1 MGDVLSALL
10 PPGTRL
16 DNGRNLTNFLHSEG
30 IHRFNFSLQA
40 TGLTFCKTQIVFLAV
55 PAMPL
60 SNSVI
65 RRYTPPTCTLE
76 VFAQSSPLSR
86 WMGKT
91 VLKHLSFELRFDD
104 PRLPEE
110 QRVPIRGDREQLE
123 ALCDAVT
130 NYVQQFLQQS
140 PESFWVSFSGTQES
154 STAMGE
160 PELKS
165 STKTLNSFS
174 TQFTGANIRLEPS
187 SYLTHNLFL
196 GSLANHS
203 SGPVIQLT
211 LLQIFDLASA
221 LDEYS
226 TDVMALPTLN
236 STSSTLRFPAW
247 APVAAVL
254 VLGIGFLPV
263 TWQYANS
270 IRGKEQQ
277 TAKTSDPAAV
287 KTALEPST
295 SLNFP
300 TPEPGIIPPSDNLL
314 GSTPPLSTSTLPQA
328 PLTAPSSSFSAPQPL
343 LPNNALATTQGKT
356 ATLPS
361 NRAMP
366 SLGDA
371 TGAASFS
378 GRRSAIA
385 NAPSSKI
392 PGQEIAIV
400 PNLGQNPTGSNPQ
413 AGTLPQLRNLPPR
426 LSSNTSSLPT
436 NISPVSPPSLSTIPN
451 NGGNTRTQ
459 TSPLTSQQLDER
471 INSLQQPSP
480 GEKPASQLSSSRTA
494 ENNPFIDQLGDGRKT
509 PKSREVATGTLFDTP
524 QVAEAREYLSKRWQ
538 PPTGLG
544 QALEYSLIVSV
555 DGTVE
560 RIFPLNKAA
569 REFVDNAGMPE
580 VGKPF
585 VSANKSGQNVR
596 IRVVLSPDGKVQTF
610 PDE

>member
-1 MGDVLSALL
+1 
-10 PPGTRL
+10 
-16 DNGRNLTNFLHSEG
+16 
-30 IHRFNFSLQA
+30 
-40 TGLTFCKTQIVFLAV
+40 
-55 PAMPL
+55 MPL

-65 RRYTPPTCTLE
+65 RCYTPPTCTLE

-110 QRVPIRGDREQLE
+110 NRVPIRGDREQLE

-130 NYVQQFLQQS
+130 SYVQQFLQES
-140 PESFWVSFSGTQES
+140 PESFWVSFSGTQKS
-154 STAMGE
+154 STALDE

-174 TQFTGANIRLEPS
+174 TQILGANIHLEPS

-203 SGPVIQLT
+203 SGPVIQLS
-211 LLQIFDLASA
+211 LLQLFDLASA

-226 TDVMALPTLN
+226 SDVMALPTLN

-254 VLGIGFLPV
+254 VLGVGFLPV
-263 TWQYANS
+263 TWQYANN
-270 IRGKEQQ
+270 IREKQQQ
-277 TAKTSDPAAV
+277 TAKTADSAAV
-287 KTALEPST
+287 KTALEPSS

-300 TPEPGIIPPSDNLL
+300 TPEPGLTTPSDNLL
-314 GSTPPLSTSTLPQA
+314 GSTPPLPTSTLPQA
-328 PLTAPSSSFSAPQPL
+328 PLTAPSSSSFSTPPPL
-343 LPNNALATTQGKT
+343 SIFPNNALTIPQGTTT
-356 ATLPS
+356 TLPT

-366 SLGDA
+366 SLRDA
-371 TGAASFS
+371 TRTASFS
-378 GRRSAIA
+378 

-392 PGQEIAIV
+392 PGQEIAIL
-400 PNLGQNPTGSNPQ
+400 PNQKQNLTGSSPQ
-413 AGTLPQLRNLPPR
+413 AGALPQLRNLPPR
-426 LSSNTSSLPT
+426 LSSNAGSLPT
-436 NISPVSPPSLSTIPN
+436 NISPISPPSLDIIPN
-451 NGGNTRTQ
+451 NNPVNTPTQ
-459 TSPLTSQQLDER
+459 PSPLNSQQLDER

-480 GEKPASQLSSSRTA
+480 GEKPVSQLPSSRTA
-494 ENNPFIDQLGDGRKT
+494 ANNPFIDQLGDARKAPT
-509 PKSREVATGTLFDTP
+509 STEVATGTLFDTP
-524 QVAEAREYLSKRWQ
+524 QVAEAREYLTKRWQ
-538 PPTGLG
+538 PPTGLA
-544 QALEYSLIVSV
+544 QTLEYSLIVSV

-569 REFVDNAGMPE
+569 REFVDSAGMPE

-585 VSANKSGQNVR
+585 VSANKRGQNVR

>member
-1 MGDVLSALL
+1 
-10 PPGTRL
+10 
-16 DNGRNLTNFLHSEG
+16 
-30 IHRFNFSLQA
+30 
-40 TGLTFCKTQIVFLAV
+40 
-55 PAMPL
+55 MPL

-110 QRVPIRGDREQLE
+110 NRVPIRGDRDQLE

-130 NYVQQFLQQS
+130 TYVQQFLQQS
-140 PESFWVSFSGTQES
+140 PESFWVSFSSTQES
-154 STAMGE
+154 STALGE

-174 TQFTGANIRLEPS
+174 TQIPGANIHLEPS

-211 LLQIFDLASA
+211 LLQLFDLASA
-221 LDEYS
+221 LDEYL
-226 TDVMALPTLN
+226 TDVMALPTVN
-236 STSSTLRFPAW
+236 STSSTLRFPTW

-254 VLGIGFLPV
+254 VLGVGFLPV
-263 TWQYANS
+263 TWQYANN
-270 IRGKEQQ
+270 IREKQQ
-277 TAKTSDPAAV
+277 QPVKTADSAAI
-287 KTALEPST
+287 KTALEPSS

-300 TPEPGIIPPSDNLL
+300 TPQPGLTTPSDNLL
-314 GSTPPLSTSTLPQA
+314 GSTPPLPTSSLPQA
-328 PLTAPSSSFSAPQPL
+328 PLTAPSSSFSTPPPL
-343 LPNNALATTQGKT
+343 SLFPNNALTKPQSKT
-356 ATLPS
+356 STLPT
-361 NRAMP
+361 NR
-366 SLGDA
+366 
-371 TGAASFS
+371 
-378 GRRSAIA
+378 A

-392 PGQEIAIV
+392 PGQEIAIL
-400 PNLGQNPTGSNPQ
+400 PNLGQNLTKSSPQTG
-413 AGTLPQLRNLPPR
+413 ALPQLRNLPPR
-426 LSSNTSSLPT
+426 LSSNTGNLPT
-436 NISPVSPPSLSTIPN
+436 NISPVPPPSLDIIPN
-451 NGGNTRTQ
+451 NNRGNTSTQ
-459 TSPLTSQQLDER
+459 PSSLNSQQLDER
-471 INSLQQPSP
+471 INSLQQSSP
-480 GEKPASQLSSSRTA
+480 GEKPASQLPSSKTA
-494 ENNPFIDQLGDGRKT
+494 QNNPFIDQLGDGRKPPT
-509 PKSREVATGTLFDTP
+509 STQVATGTLFDTP
-524 QVAEAREYLSKRWQ
+524 QVAEAREYLRKRWQ

-544 QALEYSLIVSV
+544 QTLEYSLIVGV

-585 VSANKSGQNVR
+585 VSANPRGQNLR

-610 PDE
+610 ADE

>member
-1 MGDVLSALL
+1 
-10 PPGTRL
+10 
-16 DNGRNLTNFLHSEG
+16 
-30 IHRFNFSLQA
+30 
-40 TGLTFCKTQIVFLAV
+40 
-55 PAMPL
+55 MPL

-65 RRYTPPTCTLE
+65 RCYTPPTCTLE

-110 QRVPIRGDREQLE
+110 HRVPIRGDREQLE

-130 NYVQQFLQQS
+130 SYVQQFLQQS
-140 PESFWVSFSGTQES
+140 PESFWVSFSSTQES
-154 STAMGE
+154 STALGE

-165 STKTLNSFS
+165 STKTLNAFN
-174 TQFTGANIRLEPS
+174 TQIPGANIYLEPS

-203 SGPVIQLT
+203 SGPVIKLS
-211 LLQIFDLASA
+211 LLQLFDLASA

-236 STSSTLRFPAW
+236 NTSSTLRFPTW
-247 APVAAVL
+247 APIAAVL
-254 VLGIGFLPV
+254 VLSVGFLPV
-263 TWQYANS
+263 TWQYANN
-270 IRGKEQQ
+270 IRAKQQQ
-277 TAKTSDPAAV
+277 TAEKSDSAAV
-287 KTALEPST
+287 KTALEPS

-300 TPEPGIIPPSDNLL
+300 TPEPGLTPPADNLL

-328 PLTAPSSSFSAPQPL
+328 PLTVPSSSFSAPPPL
-343 LPNNALATTQGKT
+343 NTLTIPQRTT

-361 NRAMP
+361 NRA
-366 SLGDA
+366 S
-371 TGAASFS
+371 
-378 GRRSAIA
+378 
-385 NAPSSKI
+385 APSSKI
-392 PGQEIAIV
+392 PGQEIAIL
-400 PNLGQNPTGSNPQ
+400 PNLGQNTTGSSPQ
-413 AGTLPQLRNLPPR
+413 ASAIPQLRNLPPR

-436 NISPVSPPSLSTIPN
+436 NISPVLPPSLDTIPN
-451 NGGNTRTQ
+451 NNRVNTPTQ
-459 TSPLTSQQLDER
+459 PSTLTPQQLEER
-471 INSLQQPSP
+471 IRSLQQPSP
-480 GEKPASQLSSSRTA
+480 GAKPTSQLPSSRTA
-494 ENNPFIDQLGDGRKT
+494 ENNPFIDQLGDERKPPT
-509 PKSREVATGTLFDTP
+509 STEVATGTLFDTP
-524 QVAEAREYLSKRWQ
+524 QVAEAREYLAKRWQ

-544 QALEYSLIVSV
+544 ETLEYSLIVSV
-555 DGTVE
+555 DGTIE

-585 VSANKSGQNVR
+585 VSANKRGQNVR

>member
-1 MGDVLSALL
+1 
-10 PPGTRL
+10 
-16 DNGRNLTNFLHSEG
+16 
-30 IHRFNFSLQA
+30 
-40 TGLTFCKTQIVFLAV
+40 
-55 PAMPL
+55 MPL

-110 QRVPIRGDREQLE
+110 HRIPIRGDREQLE

-140 PESFWVSFSGTQES
+140 PESFWVSFSDTQQS
-154 STAMGE
+154 STALGE

-174 TQFTGANIRLEPS
+174 TQIPGANIRLEPS

-196 GSLANHS
+196 GSLANYS

-211 LLQIFDLASA
+211 LLQLFDLASA
-221 LDEYS
+221 LDDYS

-236 STSSTLRFPAW
+236 STSSTLRFPTW

-254 VLGIGFLPV
+254 VLGIGFLPL

-270 IRGKEQQ
+270 IREKEQQ
-277 TAKTSDPAAV
+277 TAKTSDPAAI

-300 TPEPGIIPPSDNLL
+300 TPEPGITTPSDNLL
-314 GSTPPLSTSTLPQA
+314 GSTPPLPTSTLPQA
-328 PLTAPSSSFSAPQPL
+328 PLTAPNSSFSAPPPL
-343 LPNNALATTQGKT
+343 FPNNAVTTTQGKT

-366 SLGDA
+366 STSL
-371 TGAASFS
+371 
-378 GRRSAIA
+378 SANA

-400 PNLGQNPTGSNPQ
+400 PNIGQNPTGSNPQ

-426 LSSNTSSLPT
+426 LSSNAGSLPT

-471 INSLQQPSP
+471 INSLEQPSS

-509 PKSREVATGTLFDTP
+509 PKSTEVATGTLFDTP
-524 QVAEAREYLSKRWQ
+524 QVAQAREYLKKRWQ

-544 QALEYSLIVSV
+544 QTLEYSLIVSV

-569 REFVDNAGMPE
+569 REFVDSTGMPE

-585 VSANKSGQNVR
+585 VSANRRGQNVR

>member
-1 MGDVLSALL
+1 
-10 PPGTRL
+10 
-16 DNGRNLTNFLHSEG
+16 
-30 IHRFNFSLQA
+30 
-40 TGLTFCKTQIVFLAV
+40 
-55 PAMPL
+55 MPL

-110 QRVPIRGDREQLE
+110 HRIPIRGDRDQLE

-140 PESFWVSFSGTQES
+140 PESFWVSFSGTQQS
-154 STAMGE
+154 NTALGE

-165 STKTLNSFS
+165 SIQTLNSFN
-174 TQFTGANIRLEPS
+174 TQLPGANIRLEPS
-187 SYLTHNLFL
+187 SYLTHNLVL

-211 LLQIFDLASA
+211 LLQLFDLASA

-254 VLGIGFLPV
+254 VLGVGFLPV

-270 IRGKEQQ
+270 IREKEQQ
-277 TAKTSDPAAV
+277 TAKTSDSAAV

-300 TPEPGIIPPSDNLL
+300 TPEPGLTTPSDNLL
-314 GSTPPLSTSTLPQA
+314 GSTPPLPTSTLPQA
-328 PLTAPSSSFSAPQPL
+328 PLTAPAPSSSFAAPPPLFPNSAVT
-343 LPNNALATTQGKT
+343 TTQGRT
-356 ATLPS
+356 STLPT
-361 NRAMP
+361 NRA
-366 SLGDA
+366 
-371 TGAASFS
+371 
-378 GRRSAIA
+378 I
-385 NAPSSKI
+385 APSSKN
-392 PGQEIAIV
+392 PGQEIAII
-400 PNLGQNPTGSNPQ
+400 PNLGQNSTGSNPQ
-413 AGTLPQLRNLPPR
+413 AGNLPQLRNLPPR
-426 LSSNTSSLPT
+426 LSSNAGSLPT
-436 NISPVSPPSLSTIPN
+436 NISPISPPSLSTIPN

-459 TSPLTSQQLDER
+459 ASPLTSQQLDER
-471 INSLQQPSP
+471 INSLQQSSP
-480 GEKPASQLSSSRTA
+480 GEKPVSQLPSSRTA
-494 ENNPFIDQLGDGRKT
+494 DNNPFIDQLGDTPKT

-524 QVAEAREYLSKRWQ
+524 QVAEAREYLKKRWQ

-544 QALEYSLIVSV
+544 QTLEYSLIVSV

-585 VSANKSGQNVR
+585 VSANTRGQNVR

>member
-1 MGDVLSALL
+1 
-10 PPGTRL
+10 
-16 DNGRNLTNFLHSEG
+16 
-30 IHRFNFSLQA
+30 
-40 TGLTFCKTQIVFLAV
+40 
-55 PAMPL
+55 MPL

-65 RRYTPPTCTLE
+65 RCYTPPTCTLE

-110 QRVPIRGDREQLE
+110 HRVPIRGDREQLE

-130 NYVQQFLQQS
+130 SYVQQFLQQP
-140 PESFWVSFSGTQES
+140 PESFWVSFSGNQQS
-154 STAMGE
+154 STALDE

-174 TQFTGANIRLEPS
+174 TQLPGANIRLEPS

-203 SGPVIQLT
+203 SGSVIQLS
-211 LLQIFDLASA
+211 LLQLFDLASA

-254 VLGIGFLPV
+254 VIGIGFLPL
-263 TWQYANS
+263 TWQYANN
-270 IRGKEQQ
+270 IREKQQQ

-287 KTALEPST
+287 KTALEPSS

-300 TPEPGIIPPSDNLL
+300 TPEPGLTPPSNNLL
-314 GSTPPLSTSTLPQA
+314 GSTPPLSTSALPQA
-328 PLTAPSSSFSAPQPL
+328 PLTAPSSSFATPL
-343 LPNNALATTQGKT
+343 PVLPNNALTIPQGKT
-356 ATLPS
+356 STLPS
-361 NRAMP
+361 NPTMP
-366 SLGDA
+366 SLRDA
-371 TGAASFS
+371 TRTASFS
-378 GRRSAIA
+378 TRRSANA

-392 PGQEIAIV
+392 PGQEIAIL
-400 PNLGQNPTGSNPQ
+400 PNLGQNPTGSSIQ
-413 AGTLPQLRNLPPR
+413 TGTLPQLRNLPPR

-436 NISPVSPPSLSTIPN
+436 NISPVPPSLSTIPN
-451 NGGNTRTQ
+451 NSGSNTPTQ
-459 TSPLTSQQLDER
+459 PSPLTSQQLEER
-471 INSLQQPSP
+471 INSLQPPSS

-494 ENNPFIDQLGDGRKT
+494 DNNPFIDQLGDGRKT
-509 PKSREVATGTLFDTP
+509 PTSTEVATGTLFDTP
-524 QVAEAREYLSKRWQ
+524 QVAEARDYLKKRWQ

-544 QALEYSLIVSV
+544 QTLEYSLIVSV

-569 REFVDNAGMPE
+569 REFVDSTGMPE

-585 VSANKSGQNVR
+585 VSANTRGQNVR

>member
-1 MGDVLSALL
+1 
-10 PPGTRL
+10 
-16 DNGRNLTNFLHSEG
+16 
-30 IHRFNFSLQA
+30 
-40 TGLTFCKTQIVFLAV
+40 
-55 PAMPL
+55 MPL

-65 RRYTPPTCTLE
+65 RCYTPPTCTLE

-110 QRVPIRGDREQLE
+110 QRFPIRGDREQLE

-140 PESFWVSFSGTQES
+140 PESFWVSFSSTQES
-154 STAMGE
+154 STALDE

-165 STKTLNSFS
+165 STKTLNAFS
-174 TQFTGANIRLEPS
+174 NQIPGANIHLEPS

-196 GSLANHS
+196 GSLANYS
-203 SGPVIQLT
+203 SGPVIQLS
-211 LLQIFDLASA
+211 LLQLFDLASA

-236 STSSTLRFPAW
+236 STGSTLRFPAW
-247 APVAAVL
+247 APIAAVL

-263 TWQYANS
+263 TWQYANN
-270 IRGKEQQ
+270 IREKQQQ
-277 TAKTSDPAAV
+277 TAKTSDSTAV
-287 KTALEPST
+287 KTALEPSS

-300 TPEPGIIPPSDNLL
+300 TPEPGLTPPSNNLL

-328 PLTAPSSSFSAPQPL
+328 PLTAPSSSFSPA
-343 LPNNALATTQGKT
+343 LPNTLTIPQGTT

-366 SLGDA
+366 P
-371 TGAASFS
+371 ASFS
-378 GRRSAIA
+378 TSRSANT
-385 NAPSSKI
+385 NAPSTKI
-392 PGQEIAIV
+392 PGQEIAIL
-400 PNLGQNPTGSNPQ
+400 PNLGQNPTGSNSQPG
-413 AGTLPQLRNLPPR
+413 AIPQLRNLPPR
-426 LSSNTSSLPT
+426 LSSNANSLPT
-436 NISPVSPPSLSTIPN
+436 NISPVLPPSLDTIPN
-451 NGGNTRTQ
+451 NNRVNTPTQ
-459 TSPLTSQQLDER
+459 PSPLTSQQLEER
-471 INSLQQPSP
+471 ISSLQQSSA
-480 GEKPASQLSSSRTA
+480 GEKPTSQLPSSRTA
-494 ENNPFIDQLGDGRKT
+494 ANNPFIDQLGDAGKNPT
-509 PKSREVATGTLFDTP
+509 SREVATGTLFDTT
-524 QVAEAREYLSKRWQ
+524 QVAEAREYLTKRWQ

-544 QALEYSLIVSV
+544 QTLEYSLIVGV
-555 DGTVE
+555 DGTIE

-585 VSANKSGQNVR
+585 VSANKNGQNVR

>member
-1 MGDVLSALL
+1 
-10 PPGTRL
+10 
-16 DNGRNLTNFLHSEG
+16 
-30 IHRFNFSLQA
+30 
-40 TGLTFCKTQIVFLAV
+40 
-55 PAMPL
+55 MPL

-65 RRYTPPTCTLE
+65 RCYTPPTCTLE

-130 NYVQQFLQQS
+130 SYVQQFLQQS
-140 PESFWVSFSGTQES
+140 PESFCVNFSDTQES
-154 STAMGE
+154 STALSE

-174 TQFTGANIRLEPS
+174 TQVPGANIRLEPS
-187 SYLTHNLFL
+187 SHLIHNLFL

-203 SGPVIQLT
+203 SGPVIKLS
-211 LLQIFDLASA
+211 LLQLFDLASA

-236 STSSTLRFPAW
+236 STSTLRFPAW

-254 VLGIGFLPV
+254 VLGVGLLPL
-263 TWQYANS
+263 TWQYANN
-270 IRGKEQQ
+270 IRQNQQQ
-277 TAKTSDPAAV
+277 TAKTADPEAV

-295 SLNFP
+295 SLGFP
-300 TPEPGIIPPSDNLL
+300 TPEPGLTTPSDNLL
-314 GSTPPLSTSTLPQA
+314 GSTPPLSTSSLPQA
-328 PLTAPSSSFSAPQPL
+328 PLTAPSSSLSIPQP
-343 LPNNALATTQGKT
+343 PNNALTPQGTT
-356 ATLPS
+356 ASLPT
-361 NRAMP
+361 NPAMP

-371 TGAASFS
+371 TRTASFS
-378 GRRSAIA
+378 TRRSANA
-385 NAPSSKI
+385 NAASSKI
-392 PGQEIAIV
+392 PGQEIAIL
-400 PNLGQNPTGSNPQ
+400 PNLGQNPTGSSPQ
-413 AGTLPQLRNLPPR
+413 AGALPQLRNLPPR
-426 LSSNTSSLPT
+426 LSSSTSSLPT
-436 NISPVSPPSLSTIPN
+436 NISPVPPSIGTIPN
-451 NGGNTRTQ
+451 TNSANTSTQ
-459 TSPLTSQQLDER
+459 PSPLTSQQLEER
-471 INSLQQPSP
+471 INSLQPPSP

-494 ENNPFIDQLGDGRKT
+494 DNNPFIDQLGDGRKT
-509 PKSREVATGTLFDTP
+509 PTSREVATGTLFDTP
-524 QVAEAREYLSKRWQ
+524 QVVEAREYLKKRWQ
-538 PPTGLG
+538 PPSGLG
-544 QALEYSLIVSV
+544 QTLEYSLIVSV

-585 VSANKSGQNVR
+585 VSANTRGQNVR

>member
-1 MGDVLSALL
+1 
-10 PPGTRL
+10 
-16 DNGRNLTNFLHSEG
+16 
-30 IHRFNFSLQA
+30 
-40 TGLTFCKTQIVFLAV
+40 
-55 PAMPL
+55 MPL

-65 RRYTPPTCTLE
+65 RCYTPPTCTLE

-110 QRVPIRGDREQLE
+110 HKVPIRGDRDQLE

-130 NYVQQFLQQS
+130 SYVQQFLQQS
-140 PESFWVSFSGTQES
+140 PESFCVSFSDTQES
-154 STAMGE
+154 STALGE

-174 TQFTGANIRLEPS
+174 TQIPGANIRLEPS
-187 SYLTHNLFL
+187 SHLTHNLFL
-196 GSLANHS
+196 GSLANQS
-203 SGPVIQLT
+203 SGPVIQLS
-211 LLQIFDLASA
+211 LLQLFDLASA

-236 STSSTLRFPAW
+236 STSTLRFPAW

-254 VLGIGFLPV
+254 VLGVGLLPV
-263 TWQYANS
+263 TWQYANN
-270 IRGKEQQ
+270 IREKQQQ
-277 TAKTSDPAAV
+277 TAKTADPAAV
-287 KTALEPST
+287 KAALETSP

-300 TPEPGIIPPSDNLL
+300 TPQPGLTTPSENLL
-314 GSTPPLSTSTLPQA
+314 GSTPPLSTSSLPQA
-328 PLTAPSSSFSAPQPL
+328 PLTAPSSSFSTPPSL
-343 LPNNALATTQGKT
+343 NALTIPQGKT
-356 ATLPS
+356 STLS
-361 NRAMP
+361 TNRAMP
-366 SLGDA
+366 TLGDA
-371 TGAASFS
+371 TRTASFS
-378 GRRSAIA
+378 TRRSANA

-392 PGQEIAIV
+392 PGQEIAIL
-400 PNLGQNPTGSNPQ
+400 PNLGQNPTGSSPQ
-413 AGTLPQLRNLPPR
+413 GTTLPQLRDLPPR

-436 NISPVSPPSLSTIPN
+436 NISPVVPPSLDTIPN
-451 NGGNTRTQ
+451 SGNTLTQ
-459 TSPLTSQQLDER
+459 PSPLTSQQLQER

-494 ENNPFIDQLGDGRKT
+494 DNNPFIDQLGDGRKAPT
-509 PKSREVATGTLFDTP
+509 STEVATGTLFDTP
-524 QVAEAREYLSKRWQ
+524 QVAEAREYLKKRWQ

-544 QALEYSLIVSV
+544 QTLEYSLTVSV

-569 REFVDNAGMPE
+569 REFIDSAGMPE

-585 VSANKSGQNVR
+585 VSANKRGQNVK

-610 PDE
+610 SDE

>member
-1 MGDVLSALL
+1 
-10 PPGTRL
+10 
-16 DNGRNLTNFLHSEG
+16 
-30 IHRFNFSLQA
+30 
-40 TGLTFCKTQIVFLAV
+40 
-55 PAMPL
+55 MPL

-65 RRYTPPTCTLE
+65 RCYTPPTCTLE
-76 VFAQSSPLSR
+76 VFAQSSSLSR

-130 NYVQQFLQQS
+130 NYVQQFLQQP
-140 PESFWVSFSGTQES
+140 PESFWVSFSSTQES
-154 STAMGE
+154 STALDE

-165 STKTLNSFS
+165 STKTLNAFS
-174 TQFTGANIRLEPS
+174 NQIPGANIHLEPS

-203 SGPVIQLT
+203 SGPVIQLS
-211 LLQIFDLASA
+211 LLQLFDLASA

-236 STSSTLRFPAW
+236 STGSTLRFPAW

-263 TWQYANS
+263 TWQYANN
-270 IRGKEQQ
+270 IREKQQQ
-277 TAKTSDPAAV
+277 TAKTSDSAV
-287 KTALEPST
+287 KTALEPSS

-300 TPEPGIIPPSDNLL
+300 TPEPGLTSPSNNLL

-328 PLTAPSSSFSAPQPL
+328 PLSAPSSSSFSAPPPNTLTIPQGTTATV
-343 LPNNALATTQGKT
+343 PNN
-356 ATLPS
+356 
-361 NRAMP
+361 RA
-366 SLGDA
+366 
-371 TGAASFS
+371 
-378 GRRSAIA
+378 I
-385 NAPSSKI
+385 APSSKI
-392 PGQEIAIV
+392 PGQEIAIL
-400 PNLGQNPTGSNPQ
+400 PNLGQNPTGSSPQ
-413 AGTLPQLRNLPPR
+413 AGASAIPQLRNLPPR

-436 NISPVSPPSLSTIPN
+436 NISPVLPPSLDTIPN
-451 NGGNTRTQ
+451 NNRVNTPTQ
-459 TSPLTSQQLDER
+459 PSPLTSQQLDER
-471 INSLQQPSP
+471 IRSLQQSSAAQ
-480 GEKPASQLSSSRTA
+480 KPASQLPSSRTA
-494 ENNPFIDQLGDGRKT
+494 ENNPFIDQLGNAGKNPT
-509 PKSREVATGTLFDTP
+509 SREVATGTLFDTP
-524 QVAEAREYLSKRWQ
+524 QVAEAREYLTKRWQ

-544 QALEYSLIVSV
+544 QTLEYSLIVGV
-555 DGTVE
+555 DGTIE

-585 VSANKSGQNVR
+585 VSANKNGQNVR

-610 PDE
+610 PDQ

>member
-1 MGDVLSALL
+1 
-10 PPGTRL
+10 
-16 DNGRNLTNFLHSEG
+16 
-30 IHRFNFSLQA
+30 
-40 TGLTFCKTQIVFLAV
+40 
-55 PAMPL
+55 MPL

-65 RRYTPPTCTLE
+65 RCYTPPTCTLE

-140 PESFWVSFSGTQES
+140 PESFWVSFSSTQEL
-154 STAMGE
+154 STALDE

-165 STKTLNSFS
+165 STKTLNAFS
-174 TQFTGANIRLEPS
+174 NQIPGANIHLEPS

-196 GSLANHS
+196 GSLANYS
-203 SGPVIQLT
+203 SGPVIQLS
-211 LLQIFDLASA
+211 LLQLFDLASA

-236 STSSTLRFPAW
+236 STGSTLRFPAW
-247 APVAAVL
+247 APIAAVL

-263 TWQYANS
+263 TWQYANN
-270 IRGKEQQ
+270 IREKQQQ
-277 TAKTSDPAAV
+277 TAKTSDSTAV
-287 KTALEPST
+287 KTALEPSS

-300 TPEPGIIPPSDNLL
+300 TPEPGLTPPSNNLL

-328 PLTAPSSSFSAPQPL
+328 PLTAPNSSFSPA
-343 LPNNALATTQGKT
+343 LPNALTIPQGTT

-366 SLGDA
+366 P
-371 TGAASFS
+371 ASFS
-378 GRRSAIA
+378 TSRSANA

-392 PGQEIAIV
+392 PGQEIAIL
-400 PNLGQNPTGSNPQ
+400 PNLGQNPTGSNSQPG
-413 AGTLPQLRNLPPR
+413 AIPQLRNLPPR
-426 LSSNTSSLPT
+426 LSSNANSLPT
-436 NISPVSPPSLSTIPN
+436 NISPVLPPSLDTIPN
-451 NGGNTRTQ
+451 NNRVNTPTQ
-459 TSPLTSQQLDER
+459 PSPLTSQQLDER
-471 INSLQQPSP
+471 ISSLQQSSA
-480 GEKPASQLSSSRTA
+480 GEKPTSQLPSSRTA
-494 ENNPFIDQLGDGRKT
+494 ANNPFIDQLGDAGKNPT
-509 PKSREVATGTLFDTP
+509 SREVATGTLFDTT
-524 QVAEAREYLSKRWQ
+524 QVAEAREYLTKRWQ

-544 QALEYSLIVSV
+544 QTLEYSLIVGV
-555 DGTVE
+555 DGTIE

-585 VSANKSGQNVR
+585 VSANKNGQNVR

-610 PDE
+610 PDQ

>member
-1 MGDVLSALL
+1 ML
-10 PPGTRL
+10 PPCTPVCITEGTSQISEWKNPPFQL
-16 DNGRNLTNFLHSEG
+16 FFASKQLAQFLQ
-30 IHRFNFSLQA
+30 NPN
-40 TGLTFCKTQIVFLAV
+40 IVFFVV
-55 PAMPL
+55 PVMPL

-65 RRYTPPTCTLE
+65 RCYTPPTCTLE

-140 PESFWVSFSGTQES
+140 PESFWVSFPSTQES
-154 STAMGE
+154 STALDD

-165 STKTLNSFS
+165 STKTLNAFS
-174 TQFTGANIRLEPS
+174 NQIPGANIYLEPS

-196 GSLANHS
+196 GSLANYS
-203 SGPVIQLT
+203 SGPVIKLS
-211 LLQIFDLASA
+211 LLQLFDLASA

-236 STSSTLRFPAW
+236 NTSSTLRFPAW

-254 VLGIGFLPV
+254 VLGVGFLPV
-263 TWQYANS
+263 TWQYANN
-270 IRGKEQQ
+270 IREKQQQ
-277 TAKTSDPAAV
+277 TAKTSNSEAV
-287 KTALEPST
+287 KTALEPSS

-300 TPEPGIIPPSDNLL
+300 TPEPGLTPPSNNLL

-328 PLTAPSSSFSAPQPL
+328 PLTAPSSSSFSPPPPNTLTIPQG
-343 LPNNALATTQGKT
+343 TT

-361 NRAMP
+361 NRA
-366 SLGDA
+366 S
-371 TGAASFS
+371 
-378 GRRSAIA
+378 
-385 NAPSSKI
+385 APSKKI
-392 PGQEIAIV
+392 PGQEIAIL
-400 PNLGQNPTGSNPQ
+400 PNLGQNPTGSSPQ
-413 AGTLPQLRNLPPR
+413 GGAIPQLRNLPPR
-426 LSSNTSSLPT
+426 LSSNANSLPT
-436 NISPVSPPSLSTIPN
+436 NISPVLPPSLDTIPN
-451 NGGNTRTQ
+451 KNRVNTPAQ
-459 TSPLTSQQLDER
+459 PSPLTSQQLDET
-471 INSLQQPSP
+471 ISSLQQSSA
-480 GEKPASQLSSSRTA
+480 GEKPTSQLPSSRTA
-494 ENNPFIDQLGDGRKT
+494 ANNPFIDQLGDAGKNPT
-509 PKSREVATGTLFDTP
+509 SREVATGTLFDTP
-524 QVAEAREYLSKRWQ
+524 QVAEARQYLTKRWQ

-544 QALEYSLIVSV
+544 QTLEYSLIVGV
-555 DGTVE
+555 DGTIE

-585 VSANKSGQNVR
+585 VSANKNGQNVR